1 MINLTKEIS
10 YNEIN
15 GENHVII
22 DVRSPIEFAKG
33 HLFEAFNIPLF
44 SDKEREDIG
53 TLYKQTGKDE
63 AVKKGLEFVGPKMS
77 RFVDEASNIAKSK
90 KVQDIY
96 VYCFRGGMRSE
107 SFVWLLNM
115 AGLNA
120 SKISGGYKQIKKII
134 QDSFNQ
140 KCKIIILGGLTGS
153 GKTQYL
159 NKLGECG
166 LQILDLEKIANHK
179 GSAFGH
185 INEHPQPT
193 NEQFGNNIYSVW
205 KKFDFDKIVL
215 IEDESLKV
223 GDVHIP
229 QPLYGQ
235 MKSAPVICIN
245 VPNEVRVNQLLKDYK
260 STDKNLLINA
270 CDSIKMK
277 LGGQTHL
284 DIITLIKN
292 DDINSACIKL
302 LDYYDKFY
310 SYGLQ
315 KRTTEQLL
323 EVHLN
328 SSSAQENLEALRNAT
343 SIVERRMDGSKI

>member
-1 MINLTKEIS
+1 MINSIKDIS
-10 YNEIN
+10 YNEIT

-33 HLFEAFNIPLF
+33 HLLEAFNVPLF

-63 AVKKGLEFVGPKMS
+63 AVKKGLEFVGPKMGH
-77 RFVDEASNIAKSK
+77 FIDEVRQISKSNEK
-90 KVQDIY
+90 DIY

-107 SFVWLLNM
+107 SFVWLLNT

-120 SKISGGYKQIKKII
+120 CKISGGYKQIKKII
-134 QDSFNQ
+134 QDSFSQ
-140 KCKIIILGGLTGS
+140 KYKMIILGGLTGS
-153 GKTQYL
+153 GKTHYL
-159 NKLGECG
+159 KKLGESG
-166 LQILDLEKIANHK
+166 YQILDLEKMANHK

-185 INEHPQPT
+185 INEQPQPT
-193 NEQFGNNIYSVW
+193 NEQFANNIYSVW
-205 KKFDFDKIVL
+205 KKFDLDKIVV

-229 QPLYGQ
+229 QPLYSQ

-245 VPNEVRVNQLLKDYK
+245 VPNEVRVQQLLKDYK
-260 STDKNLLINA
+260 STDKNLLIHA

-277 LGGQTHL
+277 LGSQIHL
-284 DIITLIKN
+284 EIIALIKN
-292 DDINSACIKL
+292 DDIESACKKL

-310 SYGLQ
+310 AYGLQ
-315 KRTTEQLL
+315 KRTSEQLL

-328 SSSAQENLEALRNAT
+328 ASSEQENLDILSNAL
-343 SIVERRMDGSKI
+343 SKVENRVARTI

>member
-1 MINLTKEIS
+1 MTSSEEIS
-10 YNEIN
+10 YLEIH
-15 GENHVII
+15 GENHLII

-33 HLFEAFNIPLF
+33 HLVEAFNIPLF

-77 RFVDEASNIAKSK
+77 RFVDEVSHLSNSK
-90 KVQDIY
+90 KVENIY

-107 SFVWLLNM
+107 SFVWLLNT

-120 SKISGGYKQIKKII
+120 RKISGGYKQIKKNI

-140 KCKIIILGGLTGS
+140 KCKIVILGGLTGS
-153 GKTQYL
+153 GKTRYL
-159 NKLGECG
+159 KKLGESG
-166 LQILDLEKIANHK
+166 YQILDLEKMANHK

-185 INEHPQPT
+185 INEQPQPT
-193 NEQFGNNIYSVW
+193 NEQFGNIIYFKW
-205 KKFDFDKIVL
+205 KKFCFEKIIL

-235 MKSAPVICIN
+235 MKSAPVICIK
-245 VPNEVRVNQLLKDYK
+245 VPDEVRINQLLEDYK
-260 STDKNLLINA
+260 STDKNLLIKA

-284 DIITLIKN
+284 EIIALIKN
-292 DDINSACIKL
+292 DDIANACKKL

-315 KRTTEQLL
+315 KRNTDQLL
-323 EVHLN
+323 EVCFDF
-328 SSSAQENLEALRNAT
+328 SSEQENLAALRDAI
-343 SIVERRMDGSKI
+343 SILEYRIDGNL